1 MFFLSLVID
10 DQVFYKEDLTW
21 MKGIGCY
28 VWDTPEI
35 IRAKKA
41 YDLQSEVRDIKQ
53 YQSINHVK
61 PSQKYTTH
69 ILPFSCNIET
79 RPRRNSTITPS

>member
-1 MFFLSLVID
+1 M
-10 DQVFYKEDLTW
+10 FYKDDLNW

-41 YDLQSEVRDIKQ
+41 NDLQSDVSNNSRKAEL
-53 YQSINHVK
+53 NGETE
-61 PSQKYTTH
+61 QK
-69 ILPFSCNIET
+69 ET
-79 RPRRNSTITPS
+79 NYIFFCS